1 MGIISWIIVGLLVG
15 FLARFLL
22 PGRDPIGILGTIALG
37 MVGALLGGWLWTE
50 LFGPNE
56 GVSWIGSVV
65 VAMALLWI
73 VRRMSYGRT
82 RAL

>member
-15 FLARFLL
+15 LLARFLL

-37 MVGALLGGWLWTE
+37 MVGALLGGWLWVE

-56 GVSWIGSVV
+56 GVSWIGSIIVS
-65 VAMALLWI
+65 MALLWI
-73 VRRMSYGRT
+73 VRRMSYRRT
-82 RAL
+82 RVL